1 MKGQEMSNF
10 IARTPRFRRALAL
23 AAAAA
28 LAVVAAL
35 AAGCSSGSSSSSKP
49 PASSTHLEQTNL
61 TVASVPAEGAAG
73 LYIALNQGLF
83 AKAGLHVKIE
93 PIADP
98 TAIVPDMLH
107 GSVQVAS
114 GQYVTYIAA
123 SAAGVV
129 KMQILAAG
137 YELGPHVQDIMVP
150 ANSSIK
156 TPAGLK
162 GATIAVN
169 APDSVTTDLLYT
181 ALARYGITPSE
192 VHLAIIGFPGMPTA
206 LAAGHISAMYE
217 VEPYVT
223 EASQKYGDLK
233 LVDIDAGS
241 VASFPIAGYG
251 VLDSWAA
258 QNPHTAAAFAQAIAE
273 GNQLA
278 ATDPGDLRQA
288 MEKQLGLPAQVVGA
302 MATGVFPASVNPA
315 EIQRVADLM
324 LQFGQL
330 KTSFDVKTIIGS

>member
-1 MKGQEMSNF
+1 MSDF
-10 IARTPRFRRALAL
+10 SMRSRRSRTVLAL
-23 AAAAA
+23 AG
-28 LAVVAAL
+28 VAAL
-35 AAGCSSGSSSSSKP
+35 GGTAAGCSSSSSSKP

-73 LYIALNQGLF
+73 LYIAVNQGLF

-123 SAAGVV
+123 SAAGAV

-137 YELGPHVQDIMVP
+137 YELGAHVQNIMVP
-150 ANSSIK
+150 GNSSIK
-156 TPAGLK
+156 TPAELE

-181 ALARYGITPSE
+181 ALARYGIKPTQ
-192 VHLAIIGFPGMPTA
+192 VHLAIIPFPGMPTA
-206 LAAGHISAMYE
+206 LAAGRISAMYE

-223 EASQKYGDLK
+223 EASQKYGDLP

-241 VASFPIAGYG
+241 TTSFPIAGYG
-251 VLDSWAA
+251 VLDAWAA
-258 QNPHTAAAFAQAIAE
+258 KNPHTATAFAKAIAE

-278 ATDPGDLRQA
+278 ASDPADLRQA
-288 MEKQLGLPAQVVGA
+288 MEKQLGLSALVA
-302 MATGVFPASVNPA
+302 DSMATGVFPTSVNPRQ
-315 EIQRVADLM
+315 IQRVADLM

-330 KTSFDVKTIIGS
+330 KTSFDVKTIIRS